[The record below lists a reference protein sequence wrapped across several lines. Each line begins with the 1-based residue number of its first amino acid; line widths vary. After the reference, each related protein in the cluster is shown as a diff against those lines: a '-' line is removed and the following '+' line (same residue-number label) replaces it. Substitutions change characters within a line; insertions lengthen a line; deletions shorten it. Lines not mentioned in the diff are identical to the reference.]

1 MLIGRTL
8 APPRISCASNG
19 VGTTPS
25 PTISAAGG
33 VTAGAS
39 DLCSCDA
46 PSTAAVAA
54 STAVASLTAVAALTA
69 DWSART
75 RITTLEELGAP
86 AAGQVLEPHR
96 QARRKLPATMAPT
109 ASER

>member
-8 APPRISCASNG
+8 APLRISCASNG
-19 VGTTPS
+19 AGTTPS

-33 VTAGAS
+33 VTAGA
-39 DLCSCDA
+39 DVWSCDA

-54 STAVASLTAVAALTA
+54 LTV
-69 DWSART
+69 DCSAKT
-75 RITTLEELGAP
+75 RITTLEEVGVS
-86 AAGQVLEPHR
+86 AAGQVFEPHR
-96 QARRKLPATMAPT
+96 HARPKLPAAMAPT